1 MRIFRWGTRWW
12 RTCSIFS
19 LTGNYSSQDW
29 SHLCICYMCICL
41 KSYMYLHRLLW
52 FSKHMKIC
60 LSPLCQVCLFYQS
73 VDKFNCRVDLHANA
87 YQHKTVKMFDLVS
100 MLHINCLPSDRVS
113 LLLQKMSFEE
123 LSNTDLTFP
132 DVHRHVGS
140 GWPSHPCHGNKG
152 VQQTKAQNLI

>member
-1 MRIFRWGTRWW
+1 MAHIYVFTSVAVVFK
-12 RTCSIFS
+12 TH
-19 LTGNYSSQDW
+19 DD
-29 SHLCICYMCICL
+29 
-41 KSYMYLHRLLW
+41 LLVPTVPD
-52 FSKHMKIC
+52 
-60 LSPLCQVCLFYQS
+60 LSFYQS
-73 VDKFNCRVDLHANA
+73 VDKFNSRVDLHANA

-140 GWPSHPCHGNKG
+140 G
-152 VQQTKAQNLI
+152 